1 MDPSDPTPWL
11 YDALRLLAQN
21 RPGEALASLEASIAR
36 NENRAAY
43 RSRLLLDEDLAA
55 RQISQARV
63 YEALGFNEAARTRA
77 AQSLALDPTNDS
89 AHRFLADSYTRLPRH
104 EVGRLSELLQAQLWQ
119 PLSVQPL
126 QPQAVGEALALRQP
140 EVSLGSGLGEY
151 GQLFVE
157 DGARL
162 YASGF
167 GGHDGI
173 VGDNLMLSMLGG
185 PLAITVSQF
194 HYERDG
200 FRDNNDQQI
209 DLYNI
214 FAQWRLSADTSIQA
228 EIREQESERGD
239 LPLYF
244 FDDAFSES
252 VRLYERLRTAR
263 LGVRHRWNDATS
275 TLVSLQVQDVDAR
288 FNEMLTLP
296 PITTDISDTGTPKL
310 VEVQQH
316 LRMRWGQALVGASYY
331 RFRNRID
338 FRVTLGG
345 FPLFNDLSA
354 VNVRQRAAYAY
365 NFVNGPGGSVWTLG
379 LSTDR
384 IEGEIET
391 QTYVSPKIGVVWPLG
406 ERTVLRAAAF
416 KAVSR
421 ELIGQGTI
429 EPAQV
434 AGFVQFFDDLTGT
447 RSKRY
452 GLGIDHR
459 PAADWHLGAEATFR
473 ELRSPV
479 IDLGVFP
486 PQTAYTKGREWLH
499 RAFAYWTPH
508 PRWALRTGY
517 EYEELDREDIDI
529 ATLAANGTFAIL
541 ELTTQRV
548 PLGVRFSHPS
558 GFSAD
563 VEHSYYH
570 QRGRFERTNFGLRES
585 GKDAF
590 WITDLVLAYRLP
602 RGLGQVSLGVYN
614 LFDTS
619 FRFQDSDP
627 EHPMLYPDRLALGRL
642 TLVY

>member
-1 MDPSDPTPWL
+1 MYKRQERTRGFAALLDDDAWAAQRVFERASMLEPGDPLARLGRGLALIRRGRGEAGRRQMEIAALLDPGHALIRSYLGKAYASQGEPRGAAAELERARELDPSDPTPWL

-228 EIREQESERGD
+228 EI
-239 LPLYF
+239 L
-244 FDDAFSES
+244 
-252 VRLYERLRTAR
+252 
-263 LGVRHRWNDATS
+263 
-275 TLVSLQVQDVDAR
+275 SL
-288 FNEMLTLP
+288 
-296 PITTDISDTGTPKL
+296 IHI
-310 VEVQQH
+310 
-316 LRMRWGQALVGASYY
+316 
-331 RFRNRID
+331 
-338 FRVTLGG
+338 
-345 FPLFNDLSA
+345 
-354 VNVRQRAAYAY
+354 
-365 NFVNGPGGSVWTLG
+365 
-379 LSTDR
+379 
-384 IEGEIET
+384 
-391 QTYVSPKIGVVWPLG
+391 
-406 ERTVLRAAAF
+406 
-416 KAVSR
+416 
-421 ELIGQGTI
+421 
-429 EPAQV
+429 
-434 AGFVQFFDDLTGT
+434 
-447 RSKRY
+447 
-452 GLGIDHR
+452 
-459 PAADWHLGAEATFR
+459 
-473 ELRSPV
+473 
-479 IDLGVFP
+479 
-486 PQTAYTKGREWLH
+486 
-499 RAFAYWTPH
+499 
-508 PRWALRTGY
+508 
-517 EYEELDREDIDI
+517 
-529 ATLAANGTFAIL
+529 
-541 ELTTQRV
+541 
-548 PLGVRFSHPS
+548 
-558 GFSAD
+558 
-563 VEHSYYH
+563 
-570 QRGRFERTNFGLRES
+570 
-585 GKDAF
+585 
-590 WITDLVLAYRLP
+590 
-602 RGLGQVSLGVYN
+602 
-614 LFDTS
+614 
-619 FRFQDSDP
+619 
-627 EHPMLYPDRLALGRL
+627 
-642 TLVY
+642 